1 MAINIVE
8 EIQKNLAYP
17 PLHKVDANIQEI
29 KEKYEQSSQEKLA
42 QAAIPAVLT
51 AMYKL
56 TRTVEGS
63 EKLINFSKDDEWM
76 PLIYQGKDEEAVEKV
91 ADYAGVKP
99 GQSNSYMEKI
109 AREAVKIVKKAAGDD
124 PEPEKIKNYMNT
136 QRHQI
141 LVYLPAALKMG
152 DLLNDEALDD
162 RTNKMEGPISN
173 QMHRIEN
180 TFSEGGDR

>member
-1 MAINIVE
+1 MATNIVE

-17 PLHKVDANIQEI
+17 PLQKVDANIQEI
-29 KEKYEQSSQEKLA
+29 KDNYEQTSLEKLA

-51 AMYKL
+51 AIYKL
-56 TRTVEGS
+56 TRTPEGC
-63 EKLINFSKDDEWM
+63 EKIINCSKDEEWLPM
-76 PLIYQGKDEEAVEKV
+76 IYQGKDEEAVEKV

-99 GQSNSYMEKI
+99 GEANTYMEKI
-109 AREAVKIVKKAAGDD
+109 AREAIKIVKTAAGAH
-124 PEPEKIKNYMNT
+124 PTPEKIKNYMNT
-136 QRHQI
+136 QRHHV

-173 QMHRIEN
+173 LMHKIEN
-180 TFSEGGDR
+180 NFSEGGDR